1 MPRFFFRDKHCQSTH
16 ALHLVRTDTRTS
28 ANQCT
33 LWRISCHSDKRRSV
47 CFGFLL
53 VSADRHSSKQNC
65 HPEGMKRITGIWMQK
80 KKKKDWTKK
89 NEWPGP
95 QTHEIPLQ
103 NGQHVRW
110 LTNAAA
116 AKETRSDVTLRSV
129 KQASCLLFSAI
140 RHHKTPLGKQETLVK
155 KKRKHNN

>member
-1 MPRFFFRDKHCQSTH
+1 MPRFLSWHQSTH
-16 ALHLVRTDTRTS
+16 ALHLVRTDTSTW

-33 LWRISCHSDKRRSV
+33 LWGISCYSDKRRSV

-80 KKKKDWTKK
+80 KKKDWTKK

-95 QTHEIPLQ
+95 QTLEIPLQ

-110 LTNAAA
+110 LTNTAT

-140 RHHKTPLGKQETLVK
+140 RYHKTPSGKQETLLK
-155 KKRKHNN
+155 KKH